1 MTCTISH
8 RGRQSFST
16 ATNLRPMSTTASPN
30 VSRIQT
36 TASSIPTTS
45 YSACT
50 WLGHCLGASC
60 TTNDDCDQD
69 WICVS
74 KVCSPC
80 CDDSGGPSSSVSVNP
95 LPTATTTTTTTVKPH
110 RLDTSA
116 AIGIG
121 VAIVVFVILGAGL
134 GFWTWRI
141 RRGAQRHVWEAPG
154 NNEQSGP
161 QADTTDSGTFA
172 DDQNRLVGIVSR
184 EELPCP
190 IKPAEIASV
199 ELMELEGD
207 SSYKTANVV
216 QNLQRMPSPSKS
228 IQKEAPPIALVT
240 PEQAVPHQRSPTFRF
255 EEYRSSPSTSV
266 PGKLQFSPITEY
278 APSLHT
284 SVESSVTRPSYKA
297 SKDTSLGDTA
307 ICEEAYTLFRWPD
320 TMSSSSAN
328 STH

>member
-1 MTCTISH
+1 
-8 RGRQSFST
+8 
-16 ATNLRPMSTTASPN
+16 MSTTTPPN
-30 VSRIQT
+30 VSRIQRT
-36 TASSIPTTS
+36 TSSIPTTS

-69 WICVS
+69 WICAS

-80 CDDSGGPSSSVSVNP
+80 CDDSSGLSSSVFVNP
-95 LPTATTTTTTTVKPH
+95 LPTATATTSKPR

-141 RRGAQRHVWEAPG
+141 RRGVQRHVWEAPA
-154 NNEQSGP
+154 NNERFRS
-161 QADTTDSGTFA
+161 QADTMGSGTFA
-172 DDQNRLVGIVSR
+172 DDRNRLVGIVSR

-207 SSYKTANVV
+207 CGHQTANDIQKLRRV
-216 QNLQRMPSPSKS
+216 PSSSKS
-228 IQKEAPPIALVT
+228 VQKAAPPIALAT
-240 PEQAVPHQRSPTFRF
+240 PEQAVPRQRSPKLRF
-255 EEYRSSPSTSV
+255 EEYGVSPSTSV
-266 PGKLQFSPITEY
+266 PGKLQFSPITEN

-297 SKDTSLGDTA
+297 SKHSSLGDTA
-307 ICEEAYTLFRWPD
+307 IFEEAYTLYRWPD
-320 TMSSSSAN
+320 TMFSSSAN
-328 STH
+328 STR